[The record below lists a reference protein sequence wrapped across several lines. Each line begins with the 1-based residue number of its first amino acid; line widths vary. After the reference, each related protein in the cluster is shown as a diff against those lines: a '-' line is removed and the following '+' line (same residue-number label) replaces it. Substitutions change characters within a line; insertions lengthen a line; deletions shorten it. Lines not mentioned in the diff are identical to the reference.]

1 MMTRREIERIKAEY
15 PLGSHVKLIEMQGEP
30 QMPYGLKGTVMSI
43 DDIGQIHVNW
53 ENGSTLALTEEDS
66 FSKIEMVRVIVCRP
80 GEKAIL
86 EEIDDNL
93 ESMQSVVGGY
103 IEEYQPFHD
112 DNDPRVDDVTIFC
125 NEEGKLNRL
134 SPSRAIEGENGQL
147 LDVIAGPFFIC
158 YAPIASETIQS
169 LPDDLEQR
177 FKDKFELPEHFF
189 RTKDGVEAVKYDPGT
204 QAKEHDLAK

>member
-1 MMTRREIERIKAEY
+1 MMTRKEIERIKAEY
-15 PLGSHVKLIEMQGEP
+15 PLGSHVKLIEMKGEP

-43 DDIGQIHVNW
+43 DDIGQLHVNW

-80 GEKAIL
+80 GEKATL
-86 EEIDDNL
+86 EEIDDSL

-134 SPSRAIEGENGQL
+134 SPSRAIEGDNGQL

-169 LPDDLEQR
+169 LPEDLEHR
-177 FKDKFELPEHFF
+177 FQEKFELPEQFF
-189 RTKDGVEAVKYDPGT
+189 RTKDGIEAVKYDPGI
-204 QAKEHDLAK
+204 QAKEHDMAR

>member
-1 MMTRREIERIKAEY
+1 MMTRKEIERIKAEY
-15 PLGSHVKLIEMQGEP
+15 PLGSHVILIEMKGEP

-66 FSKIEMVRVIVCRP
+66 FSKIEMVRIIVCRP
-80 GEKAIL
+80 GEKATL
-86 EEIDDNL
+86 EEIDDSL

-112 DNDPRVDDVTIFC
+112 DNDPRVDDVAIFC

-134 SPSRAIEGENGQL
+134 PPSRAIG
-147 LDVIAGPFFIC
+147 

-169 LPDDLEQR
+169 LPEDLEHR
-177 FKDKFELPEHFF
+177 FKEKFELPEQFF
-189 RTKDGVEAVKYDPGT
+189 RTKDGIEAVKYDPGT
-204 QAKEHDLAK
+204 QTKEHDMAR

>member
-1 MMTRREIERIKAEY
+1 MMTRKEIERIKAEY
-15 PLGSHVKLIEMQGEP
+15 PFGSHVKLIEMKGEP

-43 DDIGQIHVNW
+43 DDIGQLHVNW

-86 EEIDDNL
+86 EEIDDSL

-177 FKDKFELPEHFF
+177 FTDMFELPEHYF
-189 RTKDGVEAVKYDPGT
+189 RTKDGIEAVKYDPGT
-204 QAKEHDLAK
+204 QAKEHDLAR

>member
-1 MMTRREIERIKAEY
+1 MTRREIERIKAEY

-30 QMPYGLKGTVMSI
+30 QMPYGLKGIVMSI

-86 EEIDDNL
+86 EEIDDSL

-177 FKDKFELPEHFF
+177 FKDKFELPEHYFS
-189 RTKDGVEAVKYDPGT
+189 TKDGIEAVKYDPGT
-204 QAKEHDLAK
+204 QAKEHDLAR